1 MGRRRGR
8 NGMQQE
14 QMIQTFHHIFL
25 ICLVLAGFSG
35 SMTIIFFRK
44 FQIREY
50 LSLRMGRKAKKEM
63 ERIGKI
69 HKKQAKEVYEGKNPD
84 LSEEHNVTEKLKERK
99 KCCGNLSNSSGAE
112 RSDDFIVKKNVMMIH
127 TDEVIGRNGGKY

>member
-1 MGRRRGR
+1 
-8 NGMQQE
+8 
-14 QMIQTFHHIFL
+14 MIQTFHHIFL

-35 SMTIIFFRK
+35 GMTIIFFRK

-50 LSLRMGRKAKKEM
+50 LSLRMGRKTKKEM
-63 ERIGKI
+63 ERIKEI
-69 HKKQAKEVYEGKNPD
+69 HKKQAKEAYEGKNLD